1 MSSKA
6 SSKPILR
13 RVYDQL
19 DSEPEDLRKK
29 LSRVRDSFDAL
40 DKELFPSGRP
50 KDIYREPQLFPGT
63 EDGRDKHHRRVR
75 TIKPVL
81 KRIVDP
87 IEPSS
92 GEEDDDLVIVDSKP
106 GKSRKHRKR
115 SGFRE
120 RRKKRKRSRSSSP
133 S

>member
-1 MSSKA
+1 MA
-6 SSKPILR
+6 N
-13 RVYDQL
+13 QL
-19 DSEPEDLRKK
+19 FSEPKDLRKK

-63 EDGRDKHHRRVR
+63 EDGSDKHHRRVR
-75 TIKPVL
+75 TVKPVL

-87 IEPSS
+87 IELSS
-92 GEEDDDLVIVDSKP
+92 EDVDDDLVIVDSKP

-115 SGFRE
+115 SDIRE
-120 RRKKRKRSRSSSP
+120 RRKKQKRSRSSSP